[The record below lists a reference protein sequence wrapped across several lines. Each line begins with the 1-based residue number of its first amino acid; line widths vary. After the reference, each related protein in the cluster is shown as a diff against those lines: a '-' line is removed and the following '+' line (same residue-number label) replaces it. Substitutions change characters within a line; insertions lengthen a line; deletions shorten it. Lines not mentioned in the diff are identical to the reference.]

1 MKEELAFP
9 MYRISESVRITYS
22 DDGAIVLAIHTG
34 KVLRLNST
42 GSVVLQ
48 YLQQRATVPEI
59 IATVSSRFGL
69 SRIVAATDVSEFLE
83 TLEKLALVDKIA
95 SVSSAETFEV
105 RLDRSKTSLAKGISK

>member
-22 DDGAIVLAIHTG
+22 DDGVMVLAIHTG
-34 KVLRLNST
+34 KVLRSNPT

-59 IATVSSRFGL
+59 IAAVSSRFGL
-69 SRIVAATDVSEFLE
+69 SLSVAATDVSEFLK
-83 TLEKLALVDKIA
+83 TLEELALVDRIA
-95 SVSSAETFEV
+95 SVSSSETFAV
-105 RLDRSKTSLAKGISK
+105 RLDRSKASLAKGISK

>member
-34 KVLRLNST
+34 KVLRVNPT

-105 RLDRSKTSLAKGISK
+105 RLVRSASLAKGISK